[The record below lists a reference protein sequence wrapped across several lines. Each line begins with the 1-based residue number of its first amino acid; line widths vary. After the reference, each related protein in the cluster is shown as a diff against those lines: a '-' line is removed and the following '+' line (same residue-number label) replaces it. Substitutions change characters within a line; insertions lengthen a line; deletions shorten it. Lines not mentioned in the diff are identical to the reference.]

1 MRRSSIFKK
10 TDITRLTSAVIAAGL
25 DVVRIEL
32 NLRAGTVTLVPGKPG
47 EGHRTAEPSTS
58 IDGATLHDALDRELA
73 EFKAQHDQ
81 G

>member
-1 MRRSSIFKK
+1 LRRSSIIKK
-10 TDITRLTSAVIAAGL
+10 TDVTRVTRAVIAAGL
-25 DVVRIEL
+25 DVVRIQL
-32 NLRAGTVTLVPGKPG
+32 NLLDGTVTWVAGKPG

-73 EFKAQHDQ
+73 EFEAQHDQ

>member
-10 TDITRLTSAVIAAGL
+10 TDVTRLTRAVLAAGL

-32 NLRAGTVTLVPGKPG
+32 NLRDGTIILVPGKPG
-47 EGHRTAEPSTS
+47 EGHRTAELITS

-73 EFKAQHDQ
+73 EFKVQHDQ